1 MPDRVRLA
9 PLRLGALALVVGA
22 MRGVAGGA
30 ATGGGTVATV
40 LNVVAATSS
49 ANASRPDRIVSWS
62 PPPQAV
68 YTSTEW
74 LAWYTL
80 EYSLNMT
87 FPGGQ
92 CRNAATGALDA
103 TVRPDQCHQ
112 LAVCDVGTTCATP
125 TYLPDPVARMEG
137 LEFGLTYYARV
148 RTWVYVGGSPE
159 LGNASA
165 VWAHRVVSPPVPPI
179 DLGLAMHSEHQAL
192 ASWSAVQTS
201 PDGKPLVVDAPLR
214 FDVVLVVASGAAVTV
229 SIDAGKTA
237 AGQTSYVAIL
247 DVGAAALPRDIT
259 FSVAGIVRGA
269 NGPAAA
275 TDVLHVDYAG
285 VRSAPVTVTFAAP
298 PAPSDLKV
306 ETVLINPTLAGASS
320 TETFADVR
328 LRWSLPTSLIGVRN
342 TSFRVFYSQ
351 AALGATAGVAIDGT
365 ALASG
370 GGAVEAKDTPVGS
383 ISFVWQLV
391 PISKGTACFN
401 VATLGVLGVPSPLS
415 GAETVC
421 VGDAAM
427 STVQSAWAATRGEA
441 AATCPEPPPNAGMIV
456 ALVLSMLLSFGET
469 LLVIAGAIFLFKL
482 YSGMQKMKES
492 IEESKALGGEAGEG
506 DASKLGPPLGQGN
519 GAMDASARRGSLV
532 VAIENPVAAA
542 MRAKMAGAA
551 ARERDDGSQGHVVG
565 VELGALSSSSKSGR
579 GVSSAA
585 AAATAQIDAER
596 RQAGA
601 DAGESGSTVFRMP
614 GVSRGDPFA
623 AAPVNSLAPMHSL
636 APMKTFA
643 PLPTFNGSG
652 GDYEEEEEEDGNG
665 GGGGAPPFRPVFAP
679 LPAFTPSTFGAGEM
693 M

>member
-1 MPDRVRLA
+1 MPF
-9 PLRLGALALVVGA
+9 
-22 MRGVAGGA
+22 
-30 ATGGGTVATV
+30 
-40 LNVVAATSS
+40 
-49 ANASRPDRIVSWS
+49 PDI
-62 PPPQAV
+62 
-68 YTSTEW
+68 
-74 LAWYTL
+74 
-80 EYSLNMT
+80 
-87 FPGGQ
+87 Q
-92 CRNAATGALDA
+92 CRNAATGAPDA

-125 TYLPDPVARMEG
+125 TYLPDRVARMEG

-148 RTWVYVGGSPE
+148 RTWVYVAGSPE
-159 LGNASA
+159 MGNASA

-179 DLGLAMHSEHQAL
+179 DLALAMHSEHQVL

-201 PDGKPLVVDAPLR
+201 PDGKPLVADAPLR
-214 FDVVLVVASGAAVTV
+214 FDVELVAASGAVVNV
-229 SIDAGKTA
+229 SIDAGKTT
-237 AGQTSYVAIL
+237 AGQSSYVAIL

-269 NGPAAA
+269 NGPAAQ
-275 TDVLHVDYAG
+275 TDVPLVDYAG
-285 VRSAPVTVTFAAP
+285 SRSSPVTVTFAAP
-298 PAPSDLKV
+298 PPPSDLKV

-328 LRWSLPTSLIGVRN
+328 LRWSLPTSLIGARN
-342 TSFRVFYSQ
+342 ISFRVFYSQ
-351 AALGATAGVAIDGT
+351 AARDATAGVAIDGT

-383 ISFVWQLV
+383 ISFVWQLI

-401 VATLGVLGVPSPLS
+401 VATLGVLGVASPLS

-421 VGDAAM
+421 VGDTAM
-427 STVQSAWAATRGEA
+427 STVQSAWAATRGDA

-469 LLVIAGAIFLFKL
+469 LIVIAGAIFLFKM
-482 YSGMQKMKES
+482 YAGMQKMKDS
-492 IEESKALGGEAGEG
+492 IAESKAADGEGGGG
-506 DASKLGPPLGQGN
+506 DASEVGPPLGRGN

-542 MRAKMAGAA
+542 MRAKMASAA
-551 ARERDDGSQGHVVG
+551 GARERDDGSQGHVSG
-565 VELGALSSSSKSGR
+565 VELSSMSSSKSGR

-585 AAATAQIDAER
+585 AAATAQIDVER

-601 DAGESGSTVFRMP
+601 DAEEIEEPGSTVFRMP
-614 GVSRGDPFA
+614 GISGGPFA

-636 APMKTFA
+636 APIKTFA
-643 PLPTFNGSG
+643 PLPSFNGSGG
-652 GDYEEEEEEDGNG
+652 GDYEEEEDGGDG
-665 GGGGAPPFRPVFAP
+665 GDPPPFRPMFAP
-679 LPAFTPSTFGAGEM
+679 LPSFTPSTFGAGEM